1 LNPHFLSTK
10 SHFLVVTTG
19 KICHL
24 PWMFSQNF
32 PLIRLHRGVNQCQR
46 LLPLPSFLA
55 ATDDGTEAHHVLSHH
70 GKHKA
75 IDF

>member
-1 LNPHFLSTK
+1 
-10 SHFLVVTTG
+10 
-19 KICHL
+19 
-24 PWMFSQNF
+24 
-32 PLIRLHRGVNQCQR
+32 
-46 LLPLPSFLA
+46 LPSFLA